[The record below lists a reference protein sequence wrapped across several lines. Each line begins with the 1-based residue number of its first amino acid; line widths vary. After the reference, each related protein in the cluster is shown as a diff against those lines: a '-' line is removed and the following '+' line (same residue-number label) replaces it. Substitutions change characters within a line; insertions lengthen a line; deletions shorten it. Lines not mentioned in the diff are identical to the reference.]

1 MKNNLNP
8 QKYIESNVRVSFKRK
23 KEEERE
29 ERSIFFD
36 SQLYIIM
43 WTKNTIHRYSY
54 DSRNYEQK
62 HHATFNAIS
71 IGYAIIYIGFSLR
84 HDKIRKKKY
93 NDNSL
98 TTRFTLQSS
107 NSSETLG
114 NNGNCKK
121 TKDYTFLQLSKKPYI
136 RIRVI
141 KR

>member
-1 MKNNLNP
+1 ML
-8 QKYIESNVRVSFKRK
+8 
-23 KEEERE
+23 
-29 ERSIFFD
+29 
-36 SQLYIIM
+36 LYILDFPLDT
-43 WTKNTIHRYSY
+43 TKF
-54 DSRNYEQK
+54 E
-62 HHATFNAIS
+62 
-71 IGYAIIYIGFSLR
+71 
-84 HDKIRKKKY
+84 KKKY